1 MGLMDRD
8 YMHEKHRSQAT
19 TNRYLHPNLKSL
31 TFRRSYKNLVSAA
44 IYVLIGVLLVLSYLQ
59 APTVATANKKLKC
72 TLEAFKF
79 DTNGDGFFSIKDI
92 GQLSLKGFSL
102 PVKYINSNSTLSPI
116 VDFFEIKQQCNTP
129 AAIVLNSILWLLLY
143 LGTLEALMSDVSV
156 CETNRGT

>member
-92 GQLSLKGFSL
+92 GCWRRSNIDPWGTILNRRQQSQAQVWFK
-102 PVKYINSNSTLSPI
+102 KYL
-116 VDFFEIKQQCNTP
+116 
-129 AAIVLNSILWLLLY
+129 
-143 LGTLEALMSDVSV
+143 
-156 CETNRGT
+156 